1 MVYSDLPSYL
11 IAVYV
16 LIPVIVFVLLVILI
30 YICCSKRFRLNW
42 FERSLLDHQE
52 ECQRI
57 NCVSSHSPSSHT
69 APRLSCGSLRR
80 TSLKYGPLIAT
91 PRTSMGSNPSHAST
105 PGGTNDAQSSDS
117 SENFWVPPDVVKKKR
132 AQSLVAAMLHQESDE
147 GKKRVSRLRSAPTPN
162 HIIRERDRGKTP
174 QGKKRVSRLRSAP
187 TPNHIIRERDRGKT
201 PQDVSSGPEGT
212 PTSSTPIMSTSLQEL
227 SFNLPTE
234 KLTESLQQAVQLPP
248 TFNRQRRRA
257 SMHDAI
263 DHTKINTR
271 LYDRVQPARQQS
283 IGSIQEE
290 NIGSINFSLDYNYE
304 TGLMTV
310 RVIQARDLVPRDLS
324 GTANPYCQVSILP
337 SRRAIM
343 QTKHVKKTLNPEF
356 EEEFL
361 FEVLPNNLA
370 TRTLQILIFDYD
382 QFSRDEVL
390 GQVHVSLDGIDFSER
405 VVLWKGISVF
415 EKNRECTELGD
426 LMFSLGYLSSA
437 KRLTVV
443 IMKARNLKIIDR
455 DKGTSDPYVKVSISY
470 AGKKLK
476 KKKTSTIRNTL
487 NPIWNEALVFNIGN
501 DYLNKLE
508 VHINVIHDNLLGN
521 TEYLGHIEV
530 GPRSTGEELAHWNDM
545 VHSKSAIARWH
556 HLV

>member
-147 GKKRVSRLRSAPTPN
+147 
-162 HIIRERDRGKTP
+162 
-174 QGKKRVSRLRSAP
+174 
-187 TPNHIIRERDRGKT
+187 
-201 PQDVSSGPEGT
+201 DVSSGPEGT